1 MANPFTQKVRQRKFI
16 YTALILVLFTGS
28 LMHRRFIV
36 EPEAERLR
44 LREVTKGEVELTSSA
59 VRLTL
64 TGSRGLAVTFLWAS
78 ALEQQEKH
86 EWNELE
92 LLVGAIT
99 KLQPYFITPWLFQ
112 GWNLAYNVA
121 VECDMPRDKYYYV
134 SRGLKLLGEGERRN
148 QEQVIGQE
156 QGIGQPDLRHFIGVA
171 YQGKIGTSDEKNAM
185 RCLLELSCIDPVRRN
200 PERFLEVVDGRQ
212 SVNLAELAKFT
223 RDHPRLVRMLR
234 EKLGYT
240 QPKQIVDFLADNSE
254 VPSRYESTDGGLEQR
269 ETPLMSDHRDQFPIL
284 PPPTADIQPNPSA
297 PDFGLGAENM
307 DIFLVCRAWYTYAQA
322 SLPPAVP
329 DASHEEGRDYD
340 RSKYRLPKAPAIPI
354 FRGYPARAQAYHAE
368 VLEENGWFD
377 EDGWVVRDWFDRAAF
392 GEEEFRVGTESKYH
406 AGPAW
411 SRAYTMYHDLGVKIG
426 LYLSPSEIRALDE
439 QAQLFRDTFKY
450 TKVQAHP
457 NPLPAAYR
465 KDEKMQASW
474 RAHEKLFWKD
484 SIGNM
489 TNFNGH
495 HATSEAERTAE
506 AVLARKLFFKAERL
520 RRFDNDP
527 EQALDLYAQAWP
539 VWLTVLVRHPQFAN
553 LSNIQEDFYELQ
565 LKHLRLAQTQRGRE
579 LKAAIMGVAQSALWP
594 PLPLDDMLTANEKN
608 RILEIRTVQGL
619 LEWAR
624 GYDMPQ
630 RDEVSRFLLGW
641 TQAAGVPG
649 AGTPRL
655 FLFPGQ
661 DNWTLMTLTSRSTA
675 LQPGWRHFMSDDNIY
690 LVKTRLGLIRSE
702 PTPEQMSMQRMSQ

>member
-28 LMHRRFIV
+28 LMHRKFVV

-44 LREVTKGEVELTSSA
+44 LREVAKGEVELTSSA

-78 ALEQQEKH
+78 ALKQQEKH

-148 QEQVIGQE
+148 QEQ
-156 QGIGQPDLRHFIGVA
+156 GIGQPDLRHFIGIA

-200 PERFLEVVDGRQ
+200 PDRFLEIVEGRQ

-240 QPKQIVDFLADNSE
+240 QPKQIVDFLTDNAE
-254 VPSRYESTDGGLEQR
+254 VPARYEVTAGSLEQR
-269 ETPLMSDHRDQFPIL
+269 ETPLKSDYRDQFPIL
-284 PPPTADIQPNPSA
+284 PPPEAGITPEPST
-297 PDFGLGAENM
+297 PDFGLGAESM
-307 DIFLVCRAWYTYAQA
+307 DVFLVCRAWYAYAQQ
-322 SLPPAVP
+322 SLPPPVA
-329 DASHEEGRDYD
+329 DASHEEAREYD
-340 RSKYRLPKAPAIPI
+340 RTKYRLPKSPAMPI
-354 FRGYPARAQAYHAE
+354 FRGYPARAQAYNAE

-377 EDGWVVRDWFDRAAF
+377 EEGWLVRDWFDRAGF
-392 GEEEFRVGTESKYH
+392 GQEEFRVGTETKYH
-406 AGPAW
+406 AAPAW
-411 SRAYTMYHDLGVKIG
+411 SRAFAMYHDLGVKIG
-426 LYLSPSEIRALDE
+426 LYFTPSEIRALDE
-439 QAQLFRDTFKY
+439 QAALFRETFNYAKN
-450 TKVQAHP
+450 QAP
-457 NPLPAAYR
+457 PESLPPDYR
-465 KDEKMQASW
+465 KNERVQASW
-474 RAHEKLFWKD
+474 KAQQKLFWKD
-484 SIGNM
+484 SIGSM
-489 TNFNGH
+489 TNFPGH
-495 HATSEAERTAE
+495 HAAAEAERTPE

-520 RRFDNDP
+520 RRFENDP

-553 LSNIQEDFYELQ
+553 QSNIQEDFYELQ
-565 LKHLRLAQTQRGRE
+565 LKQLRLVQNQRGRE
-579 LKAAIMGVAQSALWP
+579 LKAAIIGVAQAALWP
-594 PLPLDDMLTANEKN
+594 SVPLDDLLSSGEKN
-608 RILEIRTVQGL
+608 RILEVRNVQGL
-619 LEWAR
+619 LDWAR
-624 GYDMPQ
+624 AYDVPQ

-641 TQAAGVPG
+641 TQAAGAQAAG
-649 AGTPRL
+649 APRL

-661 DNWTLMTLTSRSTA
+661 DNWTLVALTHRSA
-675 LQPGWRHFMSDDNIY
+675 PLHPGWRFLVSNDNIY
-690 LVKTRLGLIRSE
+690 MVKTRLGLIKSE
-702 PTPEQMSMQRMSQ
+702 APPQQQISP